1 MRRVHLTD
9 AGDHCNLGKQC
20 SSEYCRS
27 ERWSSSIWG
36 KSVCAGV
43 SRGKGQDLFLRA
55 FLKAVNLVRES
66 SVVGEALRMHALLVG
81 SDWSAFKYE
90 TMLRE
95 FVEENGLGRLVHFV
109 NKSMNVAPYLAASDV
124 LVQNSQV
131 QIQPYCIYASCNLC
145 QRKVLTLLVSAC
157 AEL

>member
-1 MRRVHLTD
+1 MW
-9 AGDHCNLGKQC
+9 
-20 SSEYCRS
+20 Y
-27 ERWSSSIWG
+27 
-36 KSVCAGV
+36 VCAGV

-55 FLKAVNLVRES
+55 FLKAVNSVRES
-66 SVVGEALRMHALLVG
+66 SVLGEALQMHALLVG

-95 FVEENGLGRLVHFV
+95 FVEESGLGRLVHFV

-131 QIQPYCIYASCNLC
+131 QIEP
-145 QRKVLTLLVSAC
+145 
-157 AEL
+157 